1 MTEKSQNRSEEAARK
16 KREEVALRPYVV
28 SLLSL
33 FLLISMFAGTTL
45 AWLTAEVSSSSAV
58 ITVGTVHADLI
69 VDGVSMLENSQPPVF
84 KAEDVWE
91 PGTSISK
98 NVTVKNTGGLKF
110 DYKLYL
116 DVTEDAANII
126 PLLNLRIND
135 GEWTALTN
143 VAETDSN
150 GNVLYYVLVR
160 GSELQPNGSESF
172 TIALQID
179 PNANLS
185 GYENQ
190 SLKFDIVLYAE
201 QITN

>member
-1 MTEKSQNRSEEAARK
+1 
-16 KREEVALRPYVV
+16 
-28 SLLSL
+28 
-33 FLLISMFAGTTL
+33 
-45 AWLTAEVSSSSAV
+45 
-58 ITVGTVHADLI
+58 
-69 VDGVSMLENSQPPVF
+69 MLPL
-84 KAEDVWE
+84 K
-91 PGTSISK
+91 IR
-98 NVTVKNTGGLKF
+98 GGLKF